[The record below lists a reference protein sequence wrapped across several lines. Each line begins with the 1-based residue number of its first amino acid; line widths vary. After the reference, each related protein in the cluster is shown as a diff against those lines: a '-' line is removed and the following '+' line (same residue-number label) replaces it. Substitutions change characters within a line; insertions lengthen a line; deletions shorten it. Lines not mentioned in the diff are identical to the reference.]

1 VILDVE
7 NAKTTKNGR
16 MRGMLLDKAV
26 KTLQE
31 LEIQEFEVKPE
42 LMLVEEEIVEAK
54 RKFRNQQVRET
65 KE

>member
-1 VILDVE
+1 MILDVE

-16 MRGMLLDKAV
+16 MPGMLLDKAV